1 VSAGKAADN
10 GQVAKVDGIRRA
22 WETFFF
28 QATDRRM
35 QTVTTLR

>member
-1 VSAGKAADN
+1 LA
-10 GQVAKVDGIRRA
+10 AKVDRFRKA

-35 QTVTTLR
+35 TAVTTLR